1 MKLSRITAFAI
12 ATLIGVS
19 AIGAPAHANIFG
31 KVLGIPNLG
40 GIQHAKPARPNPME
54 VRGNC
59 MQKAKVDKEY
69 SMLLL
74 KHSKK
79 DYGIYGL
86 GALPE
91 IKKINARY
99 DRAVSACVG

>member
-1 MKLSRITAFAI
+1 MRPARAKSRSRVATTQPTNGTKTMKLSRITAFAI

-40 GIQHAKPARPNPME
+40 GIQHAKPKPSRPNPME

-74 KHSKK
+74 KHSK
-79 DYGIYGL
+79 
-86 GALPE
+86 
-91 IKKINARY
+91 
-99 DRAVSACVG
+99 